1 MIGINKEPLE
11 LIKMTRK
18 NKINLSNTEVTGTLT
33 KMMKKDIRNS
43 EIGKVPTID
52 ISYDQYLARKFGNYI
67 EINGEKALIQGAI
80 EEGLPLLIEGDKGI
94 GKTMAV
100 ITTCAEMGCAIV
112 PYACSSGTTMG
123 DILGRTQLRGDN
135 SVFELGV
142 LPKSIMVANHFKKGV
157 LYLDELSSLEPEIQK
172 LLNPLIDDRREIVV
186 NDTVYSID
194 EGVMY
199 TVIASQNPIGYQGTN
214 PLNEDLR
221 SRFIGEAWRYPPSV
235 QIDKVIDW
243 TDIEPKHRKQLLQL
257 ATDTLSSRQKG
268 DIEYVISIRDI
279 SLFTRVYRMWKMK
292 KKDPKYLEKA
302 IHNGILIKYA
312 EMSERELIKSRA
324 EETFGVKLE

>member
-1 MIGINKEPLE
+1 MIGKVEKHTTTTKSNDMKRKIKLSIN
-11 LIKMTRK
+11 
-18 NKINLSNTEVTGTLT
+18 EVTGTMT
-33 KMMKKDIRNS
+33 KMMKKETTKYETGRI
-43 EIGKVPTID
+43 PTID
-52 ISYDQYLARKFGNYI
+52 ISFDQYRPRKFGKYI
-67 EINGEKALIQGAI
+67 EINGEKELIKGAI

-94 GKTMAV
+94 GKTMAI
-100 ITTCAEMGCAIV
+100 ITVCAEMGCGIV

-142 LPKSIMVANHFKKGV
+142 LPKSIEVANHFKRGI

-186 NDTVYSID
+186 NDKVYSID
-194 EGVMY
+194 KDVMY

-221 SRFIGEAWRYPPSV
+221 SRFVGEAWRYPPSV

-243 TDIEPKHRKQLLQL
+243 TDIDPKHRKQLLQL

-268 DIEYVISIRDI
+268 DVEYVISIRDI
-279 SLFTRVYRMWKMK
+279 ALFTRVYRMWKK
-292 KKDPKYLEKA
+292 KKDEKYLERS

-312 EMSERELIKSRA
+312 EISERELIKTRA